1 MHDLAIKDG
10 LCYIN
15 GEFIRANI
23 GIDGHKISYVGKEE
37 IKGELE
43 IKADKNLV
51 LPGLFNAHTHLA
63 MTLFRGFAEDMPL
76 MDWLKTKIWRAERL
90 LNAKDVYWGSMLG
103 ILEMLRTGTT
113 CFSDLYI
120 HMDEVA
126 KACIESGIRA
136 VLCYGMADRGDSE
149 RAKEELEIG
158 EDFIKRWNDGR
169 IKAIFGPHAP
179 YTCSLEFL
187 KMVKDRAD
195 ELKVGIHIHVSETKD
210 EVEEFKQKFGL
221 PPIEKLDEIG
231 FLGPKTVMAHAIW
244 INDKEMEILAKK
256 GVSVVHN
263 PISNMKLASGI
274 ARVTDMVESGINVCL
289 GTDGAASNN
298 TYNLFEEIKLTSL
311 LQKVRTGKA
320 DALHARDVVE
330 MATRNGYKAYGLDG
344 GELKKGRLADIILLK
359 KSFNYT
365 PLYNPLYS
373 IVYSSFGCEVSHTIV
388 DGKILMEE
396 GELLT
401 LNEEK
406 ILEKVEKIKEKFTQ
420 L

>member
-1 MHDLAIKDG
+1 MHDLAIKNG
-10 LCYIN
+10 LCYIE
-15 GEFIRANI
+15 GEFVHANI
-23 GIDGHKISYVGKEE
+23 GIDGNRITYVGKEE
-37 IKGELE
+37 IKGELSVNAKE
-43 IKADKNLV
+43 RLV

-76 MDWLKTKIWRAERL
+76 MDWLKTKIWRAERKL
-90 LNAKDVYWGSMLG
+90 TAKDVYWGSMLG
-103 ILEMLRTGTT
+103 IVEMLKTGTT

-136 VLCYGMADRGDSE
+136 VLCYGMADRGDPE

-158 EDFIKRWNDGR
+158 EEFIRKWNGGR

-187 KMVKDRAD
+187 KEVKEKAD
-195 ELKVGIHIHVSETKD
+195 QLGVGIHIHVSETRE
-210 EVEEFKQKFGL
+210 EVKEFLQKYRSR
-221 PPIEKLDEIG
+221 PIEKLEEIG
-231 FLGPKTVMAHAIW
+231 FLSPKTVIAHAIW
-244 INDKEMEILAKK
+244 VDEKEMEILAKRK
-256 GVSVVHN
+256 VSVAHN
-263 PISNMKLASGI
+263 PVSNLKLASGI
-274 ARVTDMVESGINVCL
+274 ARIVEMMKFGINICL

-311 LQKVRTGKA
+311 LQKVHTGRA
-320 DALHARDVVE
+320 DALHARDVIE
-330 MATRNGYKAYGLDG
+330 MATANGYKAYQIDG
-344 GELKKGRLADIILLK
+344 GKIEKGKLADLILLR
-359 KSFNYT
+359 KSFNYI

-388 DGKILMEE
+388 DGRLLVED
-396 GELLT
+396 GQPLT

-406 ILEKVEKIKEKFTQ
+406 IIERAEKIKEKF
-420 L
+420 LDL